1 MAHGETYEYGYV
13 HGLLVDGLS
22 RDENGMSGAAEWI
35 ALVETAPAISVD
47 TEKKSLL
54 TIFNE
59 LGQDGWVIGD
69 AVQAQVENNEITG
82 SWQAALVATR
92 GALGIIRTRQSRWMH
107 RRIAW
112 EDDAV
117 PPPSDQ

>member
-13 HGLLVDGLS
+13 HGLLVDGLPRGDHGHS
-22 RDENGMSGAAEWI
+22 VSAEWV
-35 ALVETAPAISVD
+35 ALVETAPEISVHAD
-47 TEKKSLL
+47 HQPLL
-54 TIFNE
+54 TVFNE

-69 AVQAQVENNEITG
+69 GVQRNVENNDVPQSWSQALTAARG
-82 SWQAALVATR
+82 SV
-92 GALGIIRTRQSRWMH
+92 GIIRTRQTRWMY

-117 PPPSDQ
+117 TPPYHQ